1 MSHDMG
7 RFTSGHRTRPIKRRP
22 SRESRVTA
30 AEAAWLPFIP
40 NTVSFVVLMI
50 MYEQDPDLV
59 RWGLH
64 LLLEPPSNSTYCAT
78 SSHSST
84 DDSGLHCADETGS
97 WEARDSVENDEVI
110 AHALQE
116 ELSQIAMVEA
126 SGPSL
131 VTEEPL
137 QESVLTQNWLA
148 SSTTSKNISGTLIE
162 DLENMGASISCSTSN
177 DKLNCGENCLLELAD
192 DSSTLDGEVCKRLN
206 HMTSIPHVPRINKE
220 LPSVDEEISDHQR
233 LLERLRLYDLVDL
246 KVQGDGNCQFRAL
259 SDQLYRSPEYHTF
272 VRQQVVDQLRSHPE
286 IYDGYVPMSYDDYLK
301 NMSKNGEWGDHVTLQ
316 AAADSYGVKIFILT
330 SFKDTCYIEILPSV
344 EKSKRVVCLSFWAE
358 VHYNSIYP
366 EGDLVLLLGGTG
378 ESEEG
383 PPHLASTAR
392 VEDFA
397 IDRTSRSFLHAGVG
411 SSAMQAV
418 CPSRW
423 ELTELLVAVEEL
435 ELKVRLLRGF
445 AVIRSTVAPAA
456 LIGHNA
462 MANNLGV
469 VDPAKVTK
477 KSPANFF
484 ICSWNGLGHSRQR
497 RCVAIQGEEN
507 ALHLTRI
514 NHSTMIPKNPRSANP
529 SDAAPRCSSPKPNQ
543 LMAET
548 ALGSSIVNCSSL

>member
-1 MSHDMG
+1 MFEFEVPESL
-7 RFTSGHRTRPIKRRP
+7 KRLLGNCN
-22 SRESRVTA
+22 SV
-30 AEAAWLPFIP
+30 L
-40 NTVSFVVLMI
+40 LMI

-148 SSTTSKNISGTLIE
+148 SSTTRTLIE

-192 DSSTLDGEVCKRLN
+192 DSSTLDGE
-206 HMTSIPHVPRINKE
+206 HVPRINKE

-272 VRQQVVDQLRSHPE
+272 VRQQVVDQTSSNGPQLRSHPE

-301 NMSKNGEWGDHVTLQ
+301 NMSNRMFE
-316 AAADSYGVKIFILT
+316 
-330 SFKDTCYIEILPSV
+330 
-344 EKSKRVVCLSFWAE
+344 
-358 VHYNSIYP
+358 
-366 EGDLVLLLGGTG
+366 LLG
-378 ESEEG
+378 
-383 PPHLASTAR
+383 
-392 VEDFA
+392 
-397 IDRTSRSFLHAGVG
+397 
-411 SSAMQAV
+411 
-418 CPSRW
+418 
-423 ELTELLVAVEEL
+423 
-435 ELKVRLLRGF
+435 
-445 AVIRSTVAPAA
+445 
-456 LIGHNA
+456 
-462 MANNLGV
+462 
-469 VDPAKVTK
+469 
-477 KSPANFF
+477 
-484 ICSWNGLGHSRQR
+484 
-497 RCVAIQGEEN
+497 
-507 ALHLTRI
+507 
-514 NHSTMIPKNPRSANP
+514 
-529 SDAAPRCSSPKPNQ
+529 
-543 LMAET
+543 
-548 ALGSSIVNCSSL
+548 